1 MRDICERENIAL
13 NQEVLQ
19 PRAHFH
25 PAAPDGLCAS
35 SL

>member
-1 MRDICERENIAL
+1 MRDMCEQENIAL
-13 NQEVLQ
+13 NQVVLQ

-25 PAAPDGLCAS
+25 PVVPDGLCAS